1 MIAVIT
7 DNLGRFAWGTVLT
20 LQLTAVSCLIG
31 FLLSI
36 PMAVGRLSKNPFIR
50 WPIFAYMFVF
60 RGSPLL
66 VQLFLIYYGSGQFV
80 PQLKALGLW
89 DGFFREAYFCA
100 LLTLVLNTAAYTA
113 EILRGAILGVP
124 NGEIEAAKAFGM
136 SRLLQLRRV
145 VFPRAFRIGLPA
157 YTNEIVFLFQATS
170 LVSVIT
176 LVDLTGAAR
185 DIISDTLRPYPVW
198 IFTGAVY
205 CAISYT
211 LFWFLGRVEW
221 HWSGHLRARPG
232 TEGKADATQRGAA
245 AGATVLVR

>member
-1 MIAVIT
+1 
-7 DNLGRFAWGTVLT
+7 
-20 LQLTAVSCLIG
+20 
-31 FLLSI
+31 
-36 PMAVGRLSKNPFIR
+36 MAVGRLSTNPLHAAG
-50 WPIFAYMFVF
+50 PTFAYMFVF

-80 PQLKALGLW
+80 RAAARLRRAVGRLLPGGVLLRPVDAGAQYDGLHGGDPAW
-89 DGFFREAYFCA
+89 A
-100 LLTLVLNTAAYTA
+100 V
-113 EILRGAILGVP
+113 LGVP

-221 HWSGHLRARPG
+221 HWSGHIAGQARHG
-232 TEGKADATQRGAA
+232 RQGGQTGAA
-245 AGATVLVR
+245 RLQARQPWSANRCGTCSCRRSARLPPRWA